1 MVVIDLYM
9 YWGLDVF
16 VTRYAFCR
24 DDLATAILRSK
35 AKPNR
40 LIVDD
45 AVSDDNSVV
54 TLSQEKMDELQLFRG
69 DTVMLKGKRRKET
82 VGSVI
87 TWGVYGHFFVLLE
100 NRELGHCVTLL
111 PRYELKILSGHY
123 HCDPYCCTEGTA
135 AVWLYHGDVE
145 T

>member
-1 MVVIDLYM
+1 MVRPFSLCDA
-9 YWGLDVF
+9 F
-16 VTRYAFCR
+16 CFCR

-82 VGSVI
+82 VCYHCCKLHRNHCGFGSGAMFFKSD
-87 TWGVYGHFFVLLE
+87 WGVV
-100 NRELGHCVTLL
+100 V
-111 PRYELKILSGHY
+111 S
-123 HCDPYCCTEGTA
+123 
-135 AVWLYHGDVE
+135 
-145 T
+145 